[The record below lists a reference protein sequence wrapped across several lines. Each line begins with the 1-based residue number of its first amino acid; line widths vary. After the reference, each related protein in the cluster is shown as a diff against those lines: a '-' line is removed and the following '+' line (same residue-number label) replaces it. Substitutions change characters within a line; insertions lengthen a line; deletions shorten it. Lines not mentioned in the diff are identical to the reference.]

1 MSTWPSTMRVCQFRH
16 PGNRFMLSNLNES
29 VNREV
34 DSQVPFVKDSC
45 QEHKEES
52 VLKKQVMCQLLVL
65 ILCVSLGAFAETSD
79 KIEVAD
85 AAFDR
90 WNGNF
95 EFEAY
100 QQRLETALTAYE
112 QLLDLVPEEEQQTRV
127 YIANRLSQGY
137 FELGF
142 AYITDRGDQEKVFA
156 EGQAHA
162 LTSLRLDPSFVQ
174 DEEQSF
180 RAALELADDAIALFW
195 YGNNRGKYLEFHW
208 LTAISGGMKD
218 VRAAFERAV
227 ELDEAYFGGGPWRA
241 LGSFVAKVPAF
252 LGGDMVQ
259 AKAAFECAI
268 ELGPNFLENYVNY
281 AEYYAKP
288 EQEWDIFRDELN
300 AALELAEDPEVMA
313 CWPLYNTLALRRAEE
328 LYSSEPGGSN

>member
-1 MSTWPSTMRVCQFRH
+1 MRVCQFRH

-34 DSQVPFVKDSC
+34 DSQVAFVKDSW

-90 WNGNF
+90 WDGSF
-95 EFEAY
+95 DFEAY

-112 QLLDLVPEEEQQTRV
+112 QLLDLVPEEERQTRIH
-127 YIANRLSQGY
+127 IANRLSQGY

-142 AYITDRGDQEKVFA
+142 ANITDRGDQEKAFA
-156 EGQAHA
+156 KGQAHA
-162 LTSLRLDPSFVQ
+162 LTSLRLDPSFLEG
-174 DEEQSF
+174 EEQGF
-180 RAALELADDAIALFW
+180 RAALESADDAIALFW

-218 VRAAFERAV
+218 VRAAFERAA
-227 ELDEAYFGGGPWRA
+227 ELDEAYCEGGPWRA
-241 LGSFVAKVPAF
+241 LGSFLAKVPAF
-252 LGGDMVQ
+252 LGGDMVE
-259 AKAAFECAI
+259 AKAAFERAI
-268 ELGPNFLENYVNY
+268 ELGPNFLENRVDY
-281 AEYYAKP
+281 AEYCAKP
-288 EQEWDIFRDELN
+288 EQEWDIFRHELS

-313 CWPLYNTLALRRAEE
+313 CWPLYNTLALRRAEQ
-328 LYSSEPGGSN
+328 LYSSEPGGSD

>member
-1 MSTWPSTMRVCQFRH
+1 
-16 PGNRFMLSNLNES
+16 MLSNLNES

-127 YIANRLSQGY
+127 HIANRLSQGY

-156 EGQAHA
+156 KGQAHA

-180 RAALELADDAIALFW
+180 RAALESADDAIALFW

-241 LGSFVAKVPAF
+241 LGSFLAKVPAF

-259 AKAAFECAI
+259 AEAAFERAI

-313 CWPLYNTLALRRAEE
+313 CWPLYNTLALRRAEQ